1 MFKQKKSI
9 NFRGKN
15 FSHNEYHFKVY
26 HDYTDALQKILIPI
40 FIIIRISLFINYFCR
55 MKFSDNSDFNI
66 NGQLVP
72 LLTIVALRFSL
83 VDDLPKTHYLNL
95 TDLLFL
101 SAYAVCTANL
111 LGNIIFQYI
120 YQNKKQYDA
129 NKIETSF
136 FQLSI
141 ILAVILITS
150 SFLFHFYSI

>member
-1 MFKQKKSI
+1 
-9 NFRGKN
+9 
-15 FSHNEYHFKVY
+15 
-26 HDYTDALQKILIPI
+26 
-40 FIIIRISLFINYFCR
+40 

-129 NKIETSF
+129 NKMENLLFNSLSF
-136 FQLSI
+136 
-141 ILAVILITS
+141 S
-150 SFLFHFYSI
+150 SNSNY